1 MSRIHPHVSPVLAV
15 ALLLMSS
22 ASVARAQ
29 GAPPPVDE
37 KKPEAPVP
45 PAAAEPFAFADFG
58 WVPGNYGSSDRPL
71 KWGPFTGE
79 LRVDTAYHH
88 SFNNPKDNTISG
100 SSEVFR
106 HGEFQLTQLGIG
118 GDFSYKNVQA
128 RLMTQFGMYSQ
139 TTPRNDASTGRGEWN
154 LADAYRYL
162 SEAYGGYHLGAD
174 PTLLPSS
181 A

>member
-1 MSRIHPHVSPVLAV
+1 MLRARPLFLCAFAALRVIASASIAQAQDVSPL
-15 ALLLMSS
+15 
-22 ASVARAQ
+22 
-29 GAPPPVDE
+29 PP
-37 KKPEAPVP
+37 AP

-58 WVPGNYGSSDRPL
+58 WLPGNYGSSDRPL
-71 KWGPFTGE
+71 KWGAFTGE

-139 TTPRNDASTGRGEWN
+139 TTPRNDASSGRGEWN
-154 LADAYRYL
+154 LADAYRYI
-162 SEAYGGYHLGAD
+162 SEASPFKVTSHVGPSDLYH
-174 PTLLPSS
+174 TL
-181 A
+181 